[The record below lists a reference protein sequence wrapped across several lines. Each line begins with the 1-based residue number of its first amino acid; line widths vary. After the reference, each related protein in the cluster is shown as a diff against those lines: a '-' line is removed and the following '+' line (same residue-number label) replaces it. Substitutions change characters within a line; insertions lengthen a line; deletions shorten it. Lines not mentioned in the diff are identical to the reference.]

1 MAFCVKIEQYLK
13 VGMWVRMR
21 KEEKSN
27 LKLMLQ
33 ALIVGLI
40 AGTVVGLFRFGIEK
54 TSAFWLYLFKQ
65 AHKNSAW
72 FIAIVIGLAAVG
84 IIAGYFVK
92 QYPHVGGSGIP
103 EVKLQL
109 QGKLQL
115 KWWQILWRKLI
126 GGILV
131 IGTGLFLGPE
141 GPSLQLG
148 SSIGQGLGEK
158 LKQNKYNQRVLLATG
173 AASGL
178 SAAFGAPLSGAL
190 FVLEE
195 IFHNFSPRVWMNA
208 LVGAIAAN
216 FMVSNFFGIHP
227 ALALPYK
234 HAFPLGLYWH
244 LIILGVI
251 LGLLGHFYKKGLFGL
266 KKVYL
271 KITWLLRW
279 LHGLIPLAILVPIM
293 YYWPLIT
300 GPGNRLILSMPTML
314 TKTGWALVGILA
326 FYYVMRIA
334 FSIVSYDSGLPSGI
348 FLPILTMGALVG
360 AAYGMLM
367 VQLELMPAH
376 LVINLVIFSMAGY
389 FAAIIRAPFTAIIL
403 ITEMVGSLL
412 HLMPLA
418 VVAFIALLVDQ
429 VLGGKPIYDSLAN
442 AMMPATK
449 TETVAGEEDE
459 LDIPVYENSKLVDQ
473 EIKSIAWPDNVLVR
487 TIRRGSQEII
497 PHGDTVIA
505 AGDLLVLG
513 VDHNQRAAAYDAIR
527 KLQDVEL
534 DG

>member
-1 MAFCVKIEQYLK
+1 
-13 VGMWVRMR
+13 MR
-21 KEEKSN
+21 KEEKDN

-40 AGTVVGLFRFGIEK
+40 AGAVVGLFRFGIEK
-54 TSAFWLYLFKQ
+54 TSAFWLYLFKE
-65 AHKNSAW
+65 AHNNPVW
-72 FIAIVIGLAAVG
+72 FVAIVLGLAAVG

-126 GGILV
+126 GGIVV

-148 SSIGQGLGEK
+148 SSIGQGVGEK
-158 LKQNKYNQRVLLATG
+158 LKQSKYNQRVLLATG

-195 IFHNFSPRVWMNA
+195 IFHNFSPRVWMNS

-216 FMVSNFFGIHP
+216 FMVSYFFGLHH
-227 ALALPYK
+227 ALGMPYD
-234 HAFPLGLYWH
+234 HSFPIYLYWH
-244 LIILGVI
+244 LVILGII
-251 LGLLGHFYKKGLFGL
+251 LGLLGHLYKKGLFGL

-271 KITWLLRW
+271 KITWLPRW
-279 LHGLIPLAILVPIM
+279 LHGLIPLALLIPIM

-300 GPGNRLILSMPTML
+300 GPGNRLILSLPHMI
-314 TKTGWALVGILA
+314 TKTGWGLIGLLT
-326 FYYVMRIA
+326 FYYVLRIV

-348 FLPILTMGALVG
+348 FLPILTMGALIG
-360 AAYGMLM
+360 ATYGLFMA
-367 VQLELMPAH
+367 QLGLLPQK
-376 LVINLVIFSMAGY
+376 LVVNLIIFSMAGY

-418 VVAFIALLVDQ
+418 VVAFIALLVDEL
-429 VLGGKPIYDSLAN
+429 LGGKPIYGLLAA
-442 AMMPATK
+442 AMDTNSDHK
-449 TETVAGEEDE
+449 TDYTGVADQMV
-459 LDIPVYENSKLVDQ
+459 LPVYESSKLVDKKVAD
-473 EIKSIAWPDNVLVR
+473 IKWPEDTRIR
-487 TIRRGSQEII
+487 TIRRDNDEII
-497 PHGDTVIA
+497 PTGKTIIRGGDMLILEF
-505 AGDLLVLG
+505 DSS
-513 VDHNQRAAAYDAIR
+513 QRGRVYSEMK
-527 KLQDVEL
+527 KLQGVEL

>member
-1 MAFCVKIEQYLK
+1 
-13 VGMWVRMR
+13 MR
-21 KEEKSN
+21 KEEKDN

-40 AGTVVGLFRFGIEK
+40 AGAVVGLFRFGIEK
-54 TSAFWLYLFKQ
+54 TSAFWLYLFKE
-65 AHKNSAW
+65 AHNNPVW
-72 FIAIVIGLAAVG
+72 FVAIVLGLAAVG

-148 SSIGQGLGEK
+148 SSIGQGVGEK
-158 LKQNKYNQRVLLATG
+158 LKQSKYNQRVLLATG

-195 IFHNFSPRVWMNA
+195 IFHNFSPRVWMNS

-216 FMVSNFFGIHP
+216 FMVSYFFGLHH
-227 ALALPYK
+227 ALGMPYD
-234 HAFPLGLYWH
+234 HSFPIYLYWH
-244 LIILGVI
+244 LVILGII
-251 LGLLGHFYKKGLFGL
+251 LGLLGHLYKKGLFGL

-271 KITWLLRW
+271 KITWLPRW
-279 LHGLIPLAILVPIM
+279 LHGLIPLALLIPIM

-300 GPGNRLILSMPTML
+300 GPGNRLILSLQKML
-314 TKTGWALVGILA
+314 TQSGWALVGILA

-334 FSIVSYDSGLPSGI
+334 FSIISYDSGLPSGI
-348 FLPILTMGALVG
+348 FLPILTMGALIG
-360 AAYGMLM
+360 ATYGTLM
-367 VQLELMPAH
+367 VQLGLMPAH
-376 LVINLVIFSMAGY
+376 LVINLIIFSMAGY

-418 VVAFIALLVDQ
+418 VVAFIALLIDQ
-429 VLGGKPIYDSLAN
+429 ILGGKPIYDSLAA
-442 AMMPATK
+442 AMMP
-449 TETVAGEEDE
+449 ETRLHPISGEEDE

-473 EIKSIAWPDNVLVR
+473 EIKNINWPDNVLVR
-487 TIRRGSQEII
+487 TIRRGSREII
-497 PHGDTVIA
+497 PHGDTVIV
-505 AGDLLVLG
+505 AGDLLILG
-513 VDHNQRAAAYDAIR
+513 VDHNKRSAAYDAM
-527 KLQDVEL
+527 KELQGVEL